1 MPPSESEDDLFDD
14 MEDDGDADD
23 DPEREMEEE
32 NILDAAMPDDAT
44 EGDDDDPSDDSDDGS
59 DDDDDEDE
67 ANEISGDPLA
77 EALRAE
83 MANTIPSRS
92 SSEPQSSHGTK
103 APSPVPLARRRSPS
117 PASTRRNALR
127 LQKAPRSFTIE
138 AVCAIPHPVPTHS
151 LAISHCMTHLLTGSD
166 DGYIRD
172 YDVFSALNSK
182 NFLTAP
188 QRHHSGVVEGIM
200 KAGQIKFWWENP
212 APPPAAAE
220 GERVLAP
227 VYSLTMHSDG
237 LWALAG
243 SNTGPINL
251 FTVRHEPGRLCHTL
265 SGHRDAVSSMSM
277 DHDEKGFFSAGW
289 DGDVIQWDL
298 NTGQN
303 VRKFTAHG
311 SQLTCVAVRP
321 TDAVYTDT
329 GSPIS
334 VDLEANDL
342 FGDGNMGSLAQPS
355 ADIDA
360 KSDAS
365 HDSLFDDDD
374 GDDSNQALAMGMTSN
389 AKAAA
394 SQRSTVPIPRGA
406 PPLLDSERYRT
417 FSPDILM
424 SVAIDGQI
432 MLWDKRVH
440 TPGQGVGRLGLS
452 DKTPPWC
459 LSACWSA
466 DGSQI
471 YAGRRNGAVEV
482 YDLRQIGRIGPL
494 GTPRLL
500 KTLRNPMSS
509 GVVSCVVA
517 LPDNR
522 HIACASIDNIRLWN
536 VADAVDADAPGR
548 TKIQFKI
555 IPGHHGGYIS
565 QMVVDPGA
573 RFLVSSSSNRGWH
586 GDSTKTVFVH
596 DIKHIQ

>member
-1 MPPSESEDDLFDD
+1 
-14 MEDDGDADD
+14 
-23 DPEREMEEE
+23 
-32 NILDAAMPDDAT
+32 
-44 EGDDDDPSDDSDDGS
+44 
-59 DDDDDEDE
+59 
-67 ANEISGDPLA
+67 
-77 EALRAE
+77 
-83 MANTIPSRS
+83 
-92 SSEPQSSHGTK
+92 
-103 APSPVPLARRRSPS
+103 
-117 PASTRRNALR
+117 
-127 LQKAPRSFTIE
+127 
-138 AVCAIPHPVPTHS
+138 
-151 LAISHCMTHLLTGSD
+151 MTHLLTGSD

-172 YDVFSALNSK
+172 YDIFTALNGK

-200 KAGQIKFWWENP
+200 KAAQIRFWWENP
-212 APPPAAAE
+212 YPLTPGIE
-220 GERVLAP
+220 IERALAP
-227 VYSLTMHSDG
+227 VYSLAMQSDA
-237 LWALAG
+237 LWTLAG
-243 SNTGPINL
+243 TDTGPINL
-251 FTVRHEPGRLCHTL
+251 FTVRHEPGRVCHTL
-265 SGHRDAVSSMSM
+265 LGHRGAVSSMSV
-277 DHDEKGFFSAGW
+277 DHDEKGVFSAGW
-289 DGDVIQWDL
+289 DGEAIQWDL

-311 SQLTCVAVRP
+311 SQLTYIAVRP
-321 TDAVYTDT
+321 TDAVYTET

-334 VDLEANDL
+334 VNPELDELV
-342 FGDGNMGSLAQPS
+342 GDNIHSQPS
-355 ADIDA
+355 TNPTSQIDMDA

-365 HDSLFDDDD
+365 HDSLFDEDDANE
-374 GDDSNQALAMGMTSN
+374 SNQTTSG
-389 AKAAA
+389 AATTSILKASA
-394 SQRSTVPIPRGA
+394 SQRSAVPVPKGA
-406 PPLLDSERYRT
+406 PPLLDTDRYKT

-424 SVAIDGQI
+424 TVAIDGQI

-440 TPGQGVGRLGLS
+440 SPGQGVGRLGLS

-482 YDLRQIGRIGPL
+482 YDMRQIGRTGPF

-500 KTLRNPMSS
+500 KTLRNPQSS

-536 VADAVDADAPGR
+536 VADAVEADTSGR
-548 TKIQFKI
+548 TRIQFKI

-596 DIKHIQ
+596 DIKHIR